1 MLVFF
6 LLWKLLTI
14 KQRPLPSTNHM
25 KSTVSS
31 IHIQLWWF
39 FFGHFISANTHFT
52 DSSADWRIKV
62 LLVHQTQ
69 FVYVGCVLFAPVGRW
84 WRQLQRRRRWPF
96 NSIEF
101 WRNFMKSC
109 ELEFA
114 IQAYFIR
121 SEPSLS
127 VVSTLGLCH
136 IRSYTVLPNHM

>member
-31 IHIQLWWF
+31 IHLQLWWF

-69 FVYVGCVLFAPVGRW
+69 SVHVGCVLFAPVAVMATTTEKATMTV
-84 WRQLQRRRRWPF
+84 QF
-96 NSIEF
+96 NWISKEFYEIMRIGICNSSSFHSIWTF
-101 WRNFMKSC
+101 VIS
-109 ELEFA
+109 
-114 IQAYFIR
+114 
-121 SEPSLS
+121 SED
-127 VVSTLGLCH
+127 
-136 IRSYTVLPNHM
+136 N